1 MVYPVI
7 TDNFELDILNANF
20 LELYNQ
26 LNVTQTQELTS
37 SSLGKML
44 THEIRKKSGI
54 CQYKLNGVSGT
65 WLANV
70 AYTIATLPIEYSPST
85 SIGKTINLR
94 VGVLGYLHI
103 AVGGIVQIIPH
114 SDISSQRIQ
123 IFETFLSA

>member
-26 LNVTQTQELTS
+26 LNVTQTQALIS
-37 SSLGKML
+37 SSLGKIF

-54 CQYKLNGVSGT
+54 CQYKLNGISGT
-65 WLANV
+65 WLA
-70 AYTIATLPIEYSPST
+70 YTIYTVATLPIGYRPST
-85 SIGKTINLR
+85 AIEKTINLNG
-94 VGVLGYLHI
+94 GVLGRLAI
-103 AVGGIVQIIPH
+103 TEGGIVQITPI
-114 SDISSQRIQ
+114 SDASAQSIS

>member
-26 LNVTQTQELTS
+26 LNVTQTQALTS
-37 SSLGKML
+37 SNLSEIS

-54 CQYKLNGVSGT
+54 CQYKLNGLSGA
-65 WLANV
+65 WLANASYIV
-70 AYTIATLPIEYSPST
+70 ATLPIGYRPST
-85 SIGKTINLR
+85 VIGKTINLS
-94 VGVLGYLHI
+94 VGVLGYLYI
-103 AVGGIVQIIPH
+103 AEGGIIQIIPN
-114 SDISSQRIQ
+114 SDISAHSIK

>member
-37 SSLGKML
+37 SSLSKIL

-54 CQYKLNGVSGT
+54 CQYKLNGCSGT
-65 WLANV
+65 WLANTI
-70 AYTIATLPIEYSPST
+70 YTVATLPIGYRPST
-85 SIGKTINLR
+85 AIGKTINLR
-94 VGVLGYLHI
+94 IGVLGYLHI
-103 AVGGIVQIIPH
+103 TEEGVIQITPH
-114 SDISSQRIQ
+114 SDISAKSIRIL
-123 IFETFLSA
+123 ETFLSA